1 MCTYISW
8 ISIHT
13 EKVQINMQLLAITK
27 GTVYV
32 GNMYS
37 VSECSYMYM
46 HQYTKQLLILY
57 VAIFREKVS

>member
-27 GTVYV
+27 ETVYV
-32 GNMYS
+32 GNS
-37 VSECSYMYM
+37 VSDCSYMYM
-46 HQYTKQLLILY
+46 HQYIMQLLILY